1 MDAIGAIDR
10 LEIEAGGFTFTGRA
24 CGPHEGRKI
33 LLLHGFPQTSW
44 AWRDEL
50 WELGR
55 AGYRAVAPDQ
65 RGYCA
70 GARPPEVGDYATEHL
85 LSDVIALAD
94 SMDMEMFDLVGHD
107 WGGMLAWIL
116 AARHPGRVRTLSVVS
131 TPHPLA
137 LQEALRGADPT
148 QAAYGASMEAY
159 RTPELPERLL
169 LGADGGGGGLATL
182 LAETGLDDEDAKMY
196 VAALTEPGA
205 LTAALN
211 WYRAM
216 DGGHGGRT
224 GPGVRAHALR
234 LVHRRRGLR
243 VGGGREDRRVRAR
256 ALHLRGPAQRV
267 ALDPRDGTGGAVPAP
282 HPAPLRPLTQPLGL
296 EANRIEA
303 NVGTG
308 LERIRHHGVLRA
320 QRTGRFVQRCDT

>member
-1 MDAIGAIDR
+1 MEAIGAIDR

-65 RGYCA
+65 RGYCV

-137 LQEALRGADPT
+137 LREALRGADPT

-196 VAALTEPGA
+196 VTALTEPGA

-216 DGGHGGRT
+216 DGAT
-224 GPGVRAHALR
+224 LN
-234 LVHRRRGLR
+234 
-243 VGGGREDRRVRAR
+243 
-256 ALHLRGPAQRV
+256 
-267 ALDPRDGTGGAVPAP
+267 ALDPVCVPTLYVWSTGDGAFGWAAAEKTAECV
-282 HPAPLRPLTQPLGL
+282 LGPYTFEVL
-296 EANRIEA
+296 H
-303 NVGTG
+303 NVS
-308 LERIRHHGVLRA
+308 H
-320 QRTGRFVQRCDT
+320 